1 MHLFFSSS
9 IATGRLRFRNSLSLS
24 LSDRYGLLRDQ
35 TGYMQSV
42 SLNVLSPWRRT
53 EEQEAELLSVSGGHI
68 CLFTVNAAH
77 L

>member
-1 MHLFFSSS
+1 MHLFLSTS
-9 IATGRLRFRNSLSLS
+9 IATGRLCFS

-42 SLNVLSPWRRT
+42 SLNVLGPWRHT

-68 CLFTVNAAH
+68 CLFAVNAAH

>member
-1 MHLFFSSS
+1 MHLFLSTSV
-9 IATGRLRFRNSLSLS
+9 ATGRLRFRYSLSV
-24 LSDRYGLLRDQ
+24 RYGLLRDQ

-42 SLNVLSPWRRT
+42 SLNVLRPWRHT
-53 EEQEAELLSVSGGHI
+53 EEQEAELLSVSGGHF